1 MDGDD
6 IRRHSPATNASL
18 SNLSIKQELPDAN
31 NMHPLGQSDLL
42 PVSVLFLCLLKSFLF
57 FFFLFN
63 LIYLIIHPF
72 FKLIIYF
79 IIIIIINH
87 LKIGILYRFFL

>member
-42 PVSVLFLCLLKSFLF
+42 PVSVLFLCLFKIF
-57 FFFLFN
+57 FVFFLFN